1 MRPAYVALGS
11 NLGDPEKQLCT
22 AVNALA
28 ALPKCQLDSV
38 SSVYRSAALGPGTQP
53 DYLNA
58 VVRLHTALSAEALL
72 DALQQ
77 IEQQQGRIRDVTWG
91 PRTLDLDL
99 LLYND
104 QAITSPRLTVPHPQL
119 QHRHFVLYPLREIG
133 GDTLI
138 LPDGT
143 ALDTLLTHCSE
154 AGLIKTQCQL
164 PCSSFTRHG
173 TPHRNLS

>member
-1 MRPAYVALGS
+1 MKPAYVALGS

-28 ALPKCQLDSV
+28 ALSECQLDGV

-58 VVRLHTALSAEALL
+58 VVRLHTALNAEALL

-99 LLYND
+99 LLYDD
-104 QAITSPRLTVPHPQL
+104 QTITSPRLTVPHPQM

-133 GDTLI
+133 GDTLV
-138 LPDGT
+138 LPGGT
-143 ALDTLLTHCSE
+143 ALDALLQHCPE
-154 AGLIKTQCQL
+154 EGLVKTPYQL
-164 PCSSFTRHG
+164 PYSRLTRHG